1 MYYQVKNTLKNNI
14 YHTSEQPKKIIE
26 NMIGIYKCL
35 EIEESKS
42 FLFFVPCC
50 PFMIKW
56 FYFFI
61 LEYLLEINILITNNQ
76 TNVMHEVNSIK

>member
-1 MYYQVKNTLKNNI
+1 MYFQVKNTLKNNI

-50 PFMIKW
+50 PFMIK
-56 FYFFI
+56 
-61 LEYLLEINILITNNQ
+61 
-76 TNVMHEVNSIK
+76 